1 MTVIN
6 PNSISGIASVTAQGD
21 IIQFYKSDGTL
32 GAVQFDGANFNTTS
46 GISTFKNLYVG
57 GTLTYEDV
65 KNVDSVGIVT
75 ARTGV
80 RITGGGL
87 NVVGVSTISNS
98 ELRITSGAAYHTH
111 LNYANV
117 GTNYIT
123 CANGNGTYFRGS
135 SNNVTSMVAQGSGQ
149 VDIESKLR
157 HIGDT
162 DTLMEF
168 GTDTI
173 SFDTAGNER
182 LRITSGGYVGVKRST
197 PLANLHTT
205 NNELAL
211 GANPTSA
218 AAPNATYDGLVVDG
232 EAGSFINIR
241 SRGDG
246 NSSYGRLAFSD
257 DVRSRAYVEYRHK
270 DGGGDDTMRFATAGS
285 ERLRIDSSGQV
296 NIGAAA
302 ANTAIHATGPFSGAT
317 PKFEVK
323 LGGASNSYTR
333 LINITNPG
341 GQTGSES
348 LGRVGIKL
356 SLGSEASSGESNKS
370 GAIYAEST
378 STYNNATA
386 LCLATNNTER
396 LRITSAGKV
405 GIGTNSQSF
414 FTHIQGDGVS
424 SDVLKI
430 TARGSGQMVNIQ
442 NHSNVPSI
450 VRFSNYLGNAF
461 WDAQY
466 NTDNSFSLDFQ
477 DGEKFRITS
486 AGTVGINRSSPD
498 SNSML
503 DVMSD
508 LTGTAVNSNR
518 VALFRTNGGGRDAHI
533 TLSNSSNTPV
543 HIGQLASNLYFTT
556 NNAER
561 LRIQSGG
568 DVLIGTTTSAGKLTV
583 DSGTSNTCATF
594 QSSDAGAGINVKD
607 NHARSSIEQNGTTLK
622 ISADTGGEYANS
634 DIRLQVDGST
644 KMKID
649 SNGYVTKPNHPSFL
663 ARRSTAGDGR
673 GAASPITEWSTNTSA
688 PLHNIGG
695 HFNASNGKFTA
706 PVAGIY
712 HFSACPGYKQSGQN
726 FNIKFRLDNTDVFE
740 PVRFI
745 DGGDDLVSHSTS
757 TGSITVY
764 MNANQTMSVCIA
776 YTHHVNVTY
785 NFFSGHLVG

>member
-1 MTVIN
+1 M
-6 PNSISGIASVTAQGD
+6 ASQITGLVDGD
-21 IIQFYKSDGTL
+21 PATGGDGTDMP
-32 GAVQFDGANFNTTS
+32 GALSFRTTPEGS
-46 GISTFKNLYVG
+46 
-57 GTLTYEDV
+57 
-65 KNVDSVGIVT
+65 DSPI
-75 ARTGV
+75 
-80 RITGGGL
+80 
-87 NVVGVSTISNS
+87 
-98 ELRITSGAAYHTH
+98 
-111 LNYANV
+111 
-117 GTNYIT
+117 
-123 CANGNGTYFRGS
+123 
-135 SNNVTSMVAQGSGQ
+135 
-149 VDIESKLR
+149 
-157 HIGDT
+157 
-162 DTLMEF
+162 
-168 GTDTI
+168 
-173 SFDTAGNER
+173 ER
-182 LRITSGGYVGVKRST
+182 LRINSEGIVW
-197 PLANLHTT
+197 L
-205 NNELAL
+205 NN
-211 GANPTSA
+211 GNPVSSSLMILDK
-218 AAPNATYDGLVVDG
+218 DGSG
-232 EAGSFINIR
+232 EAAIR
-241 SRGDG
+241 FY
-246 NSSYGRLAFSD
+246 N
-257 DVRSRAYVEYRHK
+257 
-270 DGGGDDTMRFATAGS
+270 AGS
-285 ERLRIDSSGQV
+285 NKAQIALDSSEELTFDVNGGERLRIDSSGQV

-396 LRITSAGKV
+396 LRISSTGFV
-405 GIGTNSQSF
+405 GIGTNNPARKLHVEDDNAEIALYQSRRA
-414 FTHIQGDGVS
+414 DGSYVNFK
-424 SDVLKI
+424 LGANGAELGMI
-430 TARGSGQMVNIQ
+430 GSGAAILSGGADAGDFGVR
-442 NHSNVPSI
+442 SI
-450 VRFSNYLGNAF
+450 GDIRISTGGHA
-461 WDAQY
+461 
-466 NTDNSFSLDFQ
+466 
-477 DGEKFRITS
+477 EKMCITS
-486 AGTVGINRSSPD
+486 AGDVGIANNSPSCRLAVTDTAEHTAYANVTPSVTACMMQLYNNPPNETANDHATLQFGVNGGSHNR
-498 SNSML
+498 
-503 DVMSD
+503 
-508 LTGTAVNSNR
+508 VNSISAVAESAGNR
-518 VALFRTNGGGRDAHI
+518 KLAFTFCTDEAGSRT
-533 TLSNSSNTPV
+533 
-543 HIGQLASNLYFTT
+543 
-556 NNAER
+556 EK
-561 LRIQSGG
+561 LRITGDG

-594 QSSDAGAGINVKD
+594 QSSDAGAGINLKD
-607 NHARSSIEQNGTTLK
+607 NSARSSIEQNGTTLK
-622 ISADTGGEYANS
+622 VSADTGAEHANS

-663 ARRSTAGDGR
+663 ARRLTGGDGR

-695 HFNASNGKFTA
+695 HFSASTGKFTA

>member
-1 MTVIN
+1 MAAFN
-6 PNSISGIASVTAQGD
+6 FPNSPSTNDLHTENGVTYKWNGTVWKRQNASYTDATNLNVT
-21 IIQFYKSDGTL
+21 
-32 GAVQFDGANFNTTS
+32 
-46 GISTFKNLYVG
+46 GISTFAG
-57 GTLTYEDV
+57 AID
-65 KNVDSVGIVT
+65 
-75 ARTGV
+75 
-80 RITGGGL
+80 
-87 NVVGVSTISNS
+87 SNS
-98 ELRITSGAAYHTH
+98 TLEVAGIANFDSTVKIADKIEHLGDSNTNIRFPANDTITAETSG
-111 LNYANV
+111 
-117 GTNYIT
+117 
-123 CANGNGTYFRGS
+123 
-135 SNNVTSMVAQGSGQ
+135 
-149 VDIESKLR
+149 
-157 HIGDT
+157 
-162 DTLMEF
+162 
-168 GTDTI
+168 
-173 SFDTAGNER
+173 
-182 LRITSGGYVGVKRST
+182 
-197 PLANLHTT
+197 
-205 NNELAL
+205 
-211 GANPTSA
+211 
-218 AAPNATYDGLVVDG
+218 
-232 EAGSFINIR
+232 
-241 SRGDG
+241 
-246 NSSYGRLAFSD
+246 
-257 DVRSRAYVEYRHK
+257 
-270 DGGGDDTMRFATAGS
+270 S
-285 ERLRIDSSGQV
+285 EKLRIDSSGR
-296 NIGAAA
+296 IGIGTVTPSKALHVYKSNEHPLLLERGDS
-302 ANTAIHATGPFSGAT
+302 ANTQVELRTGGVVRGYWGCST
-317 PKFEVK
+317 T
-323 LGGASNSYTR
+323 SNFMVYDNDTSD
-333 LINITNPG
+333 INFTVL
-341 GQTGSES
+341 QT
-348 LGRVGIKL
+348 
-356 SLGSEASSGESNKS
+356 
-370 GAIYAEST
+370 
-378 STYNNATA
+378 
-386 LCLATNNTER
+386 
-396 LRITSAGKV
+396 GKV

>member
-1 MTVIN
+1 MAAFN
-6 PNSISGIASVTAQGD
+6 FPNSPSTNDLHTENSVTW
-21 IIQFYKSDGTL
+21 KWDGVMWNRVGPAYT
-32 GAVQFDGANFNTTS
+32 DTTNLNVT
-46 GISTFKNLYVG
+46 GIGTFAGNVHVG
-57 GTLTYEDV
+57 GVLTYEDV
-65 KNVDSVGIVT
+65 KNVDSVGIIT
-75 ARTGV
+75 AR
-80 RITGGGL
+80 GGIFL
-87 NVVGVSTISNS
+87 DDSI
-98 ELRITSGAAYHTH
+98 TH
-111 LNYANV
+111 LGDTNTKIRFPGNDTVYVETAGQVNV
-117 GTNYIT
+117 QVGETLTTLKSKSGTDTKVRFQHQGNSGYGDIT
-123 CANGNGTYFRGS
+123 LDRTVNAFIIDNDPGNAGSNGTYFSVKTIGS
-135 SNNVTSMVAQGSGQ
+135 
-149 VDIESKLR
+149 
-157 HIGDT
+157 
-162 DTLMEF
+162 
-168 GTDTI
+168 
-173 SFDTAGNER
+173 ER